1 MPRDESHM
9 NEMERAEHVVLEAKA
24 RTMVEEFAAEQ
35 CWCIVADAIAMVSK
49 MKSVIRAATGEDV
62 DVGDMQIGGVASG
75 PALIRAFD
83 KAAGRQPKKPAP
95 PVS

>member
-1 MPRDESHM
+1 MRDQSHLS
-9 NEMERAEHVVLEAKA
+9 ETERREHAKHDALA
-24 RTMVEEFAAEQ
+24 RTMVEEFADKE
-35 CWCIVADAIAMVSK
+35 CWCVVADAIAMVSK

-75 PALIRAFD
+75 PALTRAFD